1 MTVLCETDELEL
13 SYEYETACLKEK
25 STGKTLYEEGF
36 YGDPDCGLIDS
47 NNNWVAIGGDH
58 LTIWTPKRVNVV
70 EDESIKWI
78 ASMRL
83 KSESVI
89 EILIDPWSD
98 DASIWEISLDTI
110 KATKVRDFLDYKEQ
124 KYTDNVKW

>member
-25 STGKTLYEEGF
+25 STGKALYEENF
-36 YGDPDCGLIDS
+36 YGDPECGLIDTD
-47 NNNWVAIGGDH
+47 NNWVIIGGDH

-70 EDESIKWI
+70 EDESMKWI

-83 KSESVI
+83 KSKGII